1 MSSIWPYPG
10 SRWWKFDFHTHTP
23 ASKDTPWH
31 DLIGKEGALTPEDW
45 LLKYMAAEID
55 CVAITDHNSGA
66 WIDQLKV
73 AYAAMQAN
81 PPVGF
86 RELHLFPG
94 VEISVNGGFHLLAV
108 FGSQTT
114 TSDIDTLLGAVKY
127 QGTKGDS
134 DGVTREAAPE
144 VIQAIVAAGGLPIP
158 AHADC
163 GKGLL
168 QLEAEGV
175 VKPKLDAN
183 TVAQVLESNDIL
195 AMEFVNADT
204 SKPAIYTQRK
214 LKWAEVL
221 GSDCH
226 NFRPPYPNVPG
237 SRYTW
242 VKMAT
247 PSLEGLRLALLD
259 GNGVSIRR
267 SDEDAFEPFKTP
279 EHFITSITVKDA
291 RAMGRNN
298 ASVLK
303 FSPYFNALVG
313 GRGTGKSTVIH
324 ALRLASGRTGEINRL
339 DEKSEPRQTF
349 EQFVKVSKNRDDR
362 GGLLEQTRVELELLR
377 DAVPHRLTWQ
387 QSSAQTV
394 TVEEHENGEWKRSI
408 SQEVSPQ
415 RFPLR
420 IFSQGQIAALAGENT
435 LALLG
440 VIDEAAETQSAK
452 NSFEEAK
459 RNYLAQRARLRE
471 LDGRLK
477 ANAEIQRQFHD
488 VERKLTSFEQAH
500 HADVLKAYQRARQ
513 QVQAVQGQFQKAN
526 DLAQGIQNLSQE
538 LTLDEPPKET
548 FNAQADSDVLSVLAA
563 LRESVTSAQK
573 AVATAAHQLA
583 AAVQSLRQGHG
594 MVSWQQRIEATKQT
608 YDQLKA
614 GLQAQGVNDPSEYA
628 RLVQEKQRLEGE
640 IKKLGLIQQE
650 RDRLIMEC
658 ETLWLNIAQARR
670 EISEKRQTFL
680 RHTLAQNDF
689 VRIELL
695 PFGNDTRDLERS
707 LRDLLAADKYDEDIY
722 VPEQPGTPSKGL
734 IADWCN
740 ALSNGTAPDDA
751 LRALKERLIEACH
764 GQGNFGAW
772 FNKFLAGQAEKRP
785 EFIDHIR
792 CWFPED
798 GLIVRYSRKGD
809 GTDFQPIGQ
818 ASAGQRAAAMLAFL
832 LAQGAEPLVL
842 DQPEDD
848 LDNHLIYELVVRQI
862 RENKLRRQLII
873 VTHNPN
879 IVVNGDAEMLFA
891 LDFNGQCFVKTE
903 GALQQQNV
911 RDEVCRIMEGGR
923 EAFSRR
929 WHRLGRGLL

>member
-1 MSSIWPYPG
+1 MSSVWPYPG
-10 SRWWKFDFHTHTP
+10 SRWWKFDFHTHSP

-31 DLIGKEGALTPEDW
+31 DLIGTAQELKPEDW
-45 LLKYMAAEID
+45 LLKYMLAGID
-55 CVAITDHNSGA
+55 CVAVTDHNSGA
-66 WIDQLKV
+66 WIDKLKA

-81 PPVGF
+81 PPAGF

-94 VEISVNGGFHLLAV
+94 VEISVNGGFHLLAI
-108 FGSQTT
+108 FGNQTT

-127 QGTKGDS
+127 QDTKGDS
-134 DGVTREAAPE
+134 DGVTREAASE

-158 AHADC
+158 AHADSA
-163 GKGLL
+163 KGLL
-168 QLEAEGV
+168 QLEAEGGL
-175 VKPKLDAN
+175 KPKLDAN
-183 TVAQVLESNDIL
+183 TVSQVLESNDIL

-214 LKWAEVL
+214 LNWAEVL

-242 VKMAT
+242 VKMAA

-267 SDEDAFEPFKTP
+267 SDEDEFAPFKTP

-298 ASVLK
+298 ASVLR

-313 GRGTGKSTVIH
+313 GRGTGKSTIIH
-324 ALRLASGRTGEINRL
+324 ALRLASGRAGEINRL

-362 GGLLEQTRVELELLR
+362 GGLLEQTAVALELHR
-377 DAVPHRLTWQ
+377 DAVPHRLSWQ
-387 QSSAQTV
+387 QNSAQTV
-394 TVEEHENGEWKRSI
+394 IVEEHENGEWKRSI

-452 NSFEEAK
+452 NSFEDAK
-459 RNYLAQRARLRE
+459 QNYLAQRAKLRE

-488 VERKLTSFEQAH
+488 VERKLKTFEQAD

-513 QVQAVQGQFQKAN
+513 QNQAVQEVFQAASDTAQKIQSLTQEIVIDALPQESFA
-526 DLAQGIQNLSQE
+526 DQSDADILAVIAA
-538 LTLDEPPKET
+538 LDE
-548 FNAQADSDVLSVLAA
+548 SVL
-563 LRESVTSAQK
+563 VAQK
-573 AVATAAHQLA
+573 AVDTAASQLSTSLNA
-583 AAVQSLRQGHG
+583 LRQNPGLL
-594 MVSWQQRIEATKQT
+594 SWKQRIEAAKQA
-608 YDQLKA
+608 YEKLKSD
-614 GLQAQGVNDPSEYA
+614 LLAQGVNDPNEYA

-640 IKKLGLIQQE
+640 SKKMDLLQQE
-650 RDRLIMEC
+650 RDRLAVEC
-658 ETLWLNIAQARR
+658 ETLWLTLSNARKT
-670 EISEKRQTFL
+670 ISETRQTFL
-680 RHTLAQNDF
+680 GQVLAQNDF
-689 VRIELL
+689 VQIDLV
-695 PFGNDTRDLERS
+695 PFGKDARTVERS
-707 LRDLLAADKYDEDIY
+707 LREMLDLMDERFVADILDMD
-722 VPEQPGTPSKGL
+722 GDTASSGL
-734 IADWCN
+734 VADWV
-740 ALSNGTAPDDA
+740 ASTDSEIGLSK
-751 LRALKERLIEACH
+751 LKERLIEAC
-764 GQGNFGAW
+764 GGGSTLGG
-772 FNKFLAGQAEKRP
+772 KFKNYLQRKSESHP

-798 GLIVRYSRKGD
+798 SLLVNYSRKGD

-903 GALQQQNV
+903 GALQQQAV
-911 RDEVCRIMEGGR
+911 REEVCRIMEGGR

-929 WHRLGRGLL
+929 WHRLGRGLQ

>member
-1 MSSIWPYPG
+1 MNSIWPYPG

-23 ASKDTPWH
+23 ASNDTPWH
-31 DLIGKEGALTPEDW
+31 RLIGKEGALTPEAW
-45 LLKYMAAEID
+45 LLEYMAAEID
-55 CVAITDHNSGA
+55 CVAVTDHNSGA
-66 WIDQLKV
+66 WIDQLKA

-81 PPVGF
+81 PPTEF

-108 FGSQTT
+108 FDTQTT
-114 TSDIDTLLGAVKY
+114 TSDIDTLLGAVRY
-127 QGTKGDS
+127 QDTKGDS

-163 GKGLL
+163 AKGLL
-168 QLEAEGV
+168 QLEAERGV
-175 VKPKLDAN
+175 KSKLDAN
-183 TVAQVLESNDIL
+183 TVVQVLGLNGIL

-204 SKPAIYTQRK
+204 PKPAIYTQRK

-247 PSLEGLRLALLD
+247 PSLEGLRFALLD

-267 SDEDAFEPFKTP
+267 SDESAFDPFKTP
-279 EHFITSITVKDA
+279 KHFITSIEVRDA
-291 RAMGRNN
+291 RAMGRKN

-313 GRGTGKSTVIH
+313 GRGTGKSTIIH

-349 EQFVKVSKNRDDR
+349 EQFVKISKNRDDR
-362 GGLLEQTRVELELLR
+362 GGLLEQTAVVLELHR
-377 DAVPHRLTWQ
+377 DAVPHRLIWQ
-387 QSSAQTV
+387 QSPTQAITV
-394 TVEEHENGEWKRSI
+394 NEHENSEWKASI

-415 RFPLR
+415 RFPLQ

-440 VIDEAAETQSAK
+440 VIDEAAGTQPAK
-452 NSFEEAK
+452 NSFEKAK
-459 RNYLAQRARLRE
+459 RNYLAQRAKLRE
-471 LDGRLK
+471 LDGRLE

-488 VERKLTSFEQAH
+488 VERKLKTFEQAD
-500 HADVLKAYQRARQ
+500 HADVLKAYQRALQQRQ
-513 QVQAVQGQFQKAN
+513 VVQEQFQTTN
-526 DLAQGIQNLSQE
+526 SIAQKVHSLVREMTVDALHHESF
-538 LTLDEPPKET
+538 D
-548 FNAQADSDVLSVLAA
+548 AQVDTDVLAA
-563 LRESVTSAQK
+563 IAALSECILVAQK
-573 AVATAAHQLA
+573 AVDTAASQLSTSLNA
-583 AAVQSLRQGHG
+583 LRQDPGLL
-594 MVSWQQRIEATKQT
+594 SWEQRTEAAKQG
-608 YDQLKA
+608 YEKLKA
-614 GLQAQGVNDPSEYA
+614 DLLAQDVEDPSEYA

-640 IKKLGLIQQE
+640 SKGMDLLQQE
-650 RDRLIMEC
+650 RGRLVKEC
-658 ETLWLNIAQARR
+658 ENLRQNLFDAR
-670 EISEKRQTFL
+670 EHISKIRQTFL
-680 RHTLAQNDF
+680 GQALAQNDF
-689 VRIELL
+689 VRIDLV
-695 PFGNDTRDLERS
+695 PFGKDARTVERS
-707 LRDLLAADKYDEDIY
+707 LREVLDVTDERFASDILDMDGGIAGSGLVADCLVAAD
-722 VPEQPGTPSKGL
+722 SKVGL
-734 IADWCN
+734 
-740 ALSNGTAPDDA
+740 ST
-751 LRALKERLIEACH
+751 LKIRLIEACA
-764 GQGNFGAW
+764 GDGALGGKFKSYLQRKNQGH
-772 FNKFLAGQAEKRP
+772 P
-785 EFIDHIR
+785 EFIDHID

-798 GLIVRYSRKGD
+798 SLLVNYSRKGD

-862 RENKLRRQLII
+862 RKNKLRRQLII
-873 VTHNPN
+873 ATHNPN
-879 IVVNGDAEMLFA
+879 IVVNGDAEMLFSF
-891 LDFNGQCFVKTE
+891 DFHGQCFVKTE
-903 GALQQQNV
+903 GALQQRNV
-911 RDEVCRIMEGGR
+911 RDEVCLIIEGGR
-923 EAFSRR
+923 EAFSHR
-929 WHRLGRGLL
+929 WHRLGQGWS

>member
-1 MSSIWPYPG
+1 MSSLWPYPG

-31 DLIGKEGALTPEDW
+31 ELIGQENALTPEAW
-45 LLKYMAAEID
+45 LLKYMGAGID
-55 CVAITDHNSGA
+55 CVAVTDHNSGA
-66 WIDQLKV
+66 WIDKLKA
-73 AYAAMQAN
+73 AYAVMQAN
-81 PPVGF
+81 PPEGF
-86 RELHLFPG
+86 RELYLFPG
-94 VEISVNGGFHLLAV
+94 VEISVNGGFHLLAI
-108 FGSQTT
+108 FGAEKA

-127 QGTKGDS
+127 HDTKGDS
-134 DGVTREAAPE
+134 DGVTREGAIE
-144 VIQAIVAAGGLPIP
+144 VIRAILTAGGLPIP
-158 AHADC
+158 AHADSA
-163 GKGLL
+163 KGLL
-168 QLEAEGV
+168 QLEADGV
-175 VKPKLDAN
+175 LRPKLDAN
-183 TVAQVLESNDIL
+183 TVAQVLDSNDIL
-195 AMEFVNADT
+195 AMEFVNVNCP
-204 SKPAIYTQRK
+204 KPAIYTQRK
-214 LKWAEVL
+214 LEWAEVL

-267 SDEDAFEPFKTP
+267 SDEEVFDPFKTP
-279 EHFITSITVKDA
+279 EHFITSIAINDA
-291 RAMGRNN
+291 RAMGRGNQ
-298 ASVLK
+298 AATLH

-324 ALRLASGRTGEINRL
+324 ALRLASGRAGEINRL

-349 EQFVKVSKNRDDR
+349 EQFVKVSHNRDDR
-362 GGLLEQTRVELELLR
+362 GGLLDQTAVTLELIR

-387 QSSAQTV
+387 QSAAQSV
-394 TVEEHENGEWKRSI
+394 TVEDCESGEWKRSV
-408 SQEVSPQ
+408 SQEISSQ

-440 VIDEAAETQSAK
+440 VIDEAADTQSAK
-452 NSFEEAK
+452 DSFEEAK
-459 RNYLAQRARLRE
+459 RIYFAQRAKLRE

-477 ANAEIQRQFHD
+477 ASAELQRQFQD
-488 VERKLTSFEQAH
+488 VERKLKTFEQTH

-513 QVQAVQGQFQKAN
+513 QNQAEQGQFQKAD
-526 DLAQGIQNLSQE
+526 DLAQKIQSLAQA
-538 LTLDEPPKET
+538 LTLDEVSHES
-548 FNAQADSDVLSVLAA
+548 FDAQTDADVLAVLAA
-563 LRESVTSAQK
+563 LRESVLVTQK
-573 AVATAAHQLA
+573 AVDTAANQLTA
-583 AAVQSLRQGHG
+583 SIHALRQDQGL
-594 MVSWQQRIEATKQT
+594 VIWKQRNESTKQA
-608 YDQLKA
+608 YEKLKA
-614 GLQAQGVNDPSEYA
+614 DLLAQGVNDPNEYA

-640 IKKLGLIQQE
+640 IKKMDLLQQE
-650 RDRLIMEC
+650 RDRLVMEC
-658 ETLWLNIAQARR
+658 EVLWLNLSQARKS
-670 EISEKRQTFL
+670 ISEKRQTFL
-680 RHTLAQNDF
+680 GQVLAQNDF
-689 VRIELL
+689 VRIELV
-695 PFGNDTRDLERS
+695 PFGKDARIVERS
-707 LRDLLAADKYDEDIY
+707 LREMLDVLDERFISDILDMN
-722 VPEQPGTPSKGL
+722 GDTATNGL
-734 IADWCN
+734 IADWLGADDN
-740 ALSNGTAPDDA
+740 EAALST
-751 LRALKERLIEACH
+751 LKERLVEACH
-764 GQGNFGAW
+764 GGGTLGG
-772 FNKFLAGQAEKRP
+772 KFKNYLQRKSEGHP

-798 GLIVRYSRKGD
+798 SLLVHYSRKGD

-832 LAQGAEPLVL
+832 LARGAEPLVL

-891 LDFNGQCFVKTE
+891 FDFNGQCFVRTQ
-903 GALQQQNV
+903 GSLQQQDV
-911 RDEVCRIMEGGR
+911 RDEVCRVMEGGH

-929 WHRLGRGLL
+929 WHRLGREV

>member
-10 SRWWKFDFHTHTP
+10 SRWLKFDFHTHTP

-31 DLIGKEGALTPEDW
+31 DLIGQEGALTPEAW

-55 CVAITDHNSGA
+55 CVAVTDHNSGA
-66 WIDQLKV
+66 WVDKLKD
-73 AYAAMQAN
+73 AYAVMRAN
-81 PPVGF
+81 PPEGF
-86 RELHLFPG
+86 RDLYLFPG
-94 VEISVNGGFHLLAV
+94 VEISVNGGFHLLAI
-108 FGSQTT
+108 FGAETT

-127 QGTKGDS
+127 QDTKGDS

-144 VIQAIVAAGGLPIP
+144 VIQAILTAGGLPIP
-158 AHADC
+158 AHADSA
-163 GKGLL
+163 KGLL
-168 QLEAEGV
+168 QLETDGV
-175 VKPKLDAN
+175 LKPKLDAN

-195 AMEFVNADT
+195 AMEFVNVDCP
-204 SKPAIYTQRK
+204 KPAIYTQRK

-226 NFRPPYPNVPG
+226 NFRPPYPNIPG

-267 SDEDAFEPFKTP
+267 SDEEVFDPFKTP
-279 EHFITSITVKDA
+279 EHFITSITINDA
-291 RAMGRNN
+291 RAMGRNQ
-298 ASVLK
+298 AATLH

-324 ALRLASGRTGEINRL
+324 ALRLASGRAGEINRL

-349 EQFVKVSKNRDDR
+349 EQFVKVSSNRDDR
-362 GGLLEQTRVELELLR
+362 GGLRDQTAVTLELIR
-377 DAVPHRLTWQ
+377 DEVPHRLTWQ
-387 QSSAQTV
+387 QSAAQNL
-394 TVEEHENGEWKRSI
+394 TVEDQESGKWKRSV
-408 SQEVSPQ
+408 SQEISSQ

-440 VIDEAAETQSAK
+440 VIDEAADTQSAK
-452 NSFEEAK
+452 DSFEEAK
-459 RNYLAQRARLRE
+459 RIYLAQRAKLRE

-477 ANAEIQRQFHD
+477 ASAELQRQFHD
-488 VERKLTSFEQAH
+488 VERKLKTFEQTH

-513 QVQAVQGQFQKAN
+513 QNQAVQGQFQTAD
-526 DLAQGIQNLSQE
+526 DLAQKIQSLAQA
-538 LTLDEPPKET
+538 LTLDELSHEFFDT
-548 FNAQADSDVLSVLAA
+548 QTDADVLAVLAA
-563 LRESVTSAQK
+563 LRESVLVAQK
-573 AVATAAHQLA
+573 AVDTAANQLTA
-583 AAVQSLRQGHG
+583 SIHALRQDQGL
-594 MVSWQQRIEATKQT
+594 VIWKQRSESTKQA
-608 YDQLKA
+608 YEKLKA
-614 GLQAQGVNDPSEYA
+614 DLLAQGVNDPNEYA

-640 IKKLGLIQQE
+640 IKKLDILQQE
-650 RDRLIMEC
+650 RDRLVMEC
-658 ETLWLNIAQARR
+658 EVLWLNLSQARKN
-670 EISEKRQTFL
+670 ISEKRQTFL
-680 RHTLAQNDF
+680 GQVLAQNDF
-689 VRIELL
+689 VRIELV
-695 PFGNDTRDLERS
+695 PFGKDARIVERS
-707 LRDLLAADKYDEDIY
+707 LREMLDVLDERFISDILDMN
-722 VPEQPGTPSKGL
+722 GDTATNGL
-734 IADWCN
+734 IADWLGADDN
-740 ALSNGTAPDDA
+740 EAALST
-751 LRALKERLIEACH
+751 LKERLVEACS
-764 GQGNFGAW
+764 GGGTLGG
-772 FNKFLAGQAEKRP
+772 KFKNYLQRKSEGHP

-798 GLIVRYSRKGD
+798 SLLVHYSRKGD

-832 LAQGAEPLVL
+832 LARGAEPLVL

-891 LDFNGQCFVKTE
+891 FDFIGQCFVKTE
-903 GALQQQNV
+903 GSLQQQNV

-929 WHRLGRGLL
+929 WHRLGRGV

>member
-1 MSSIWPYPG
+1 
-10 SRWWKFDFHTHTP
+10 
-23 ASKDTPWH
+23 
-31 DLIGKEGALTPEDW
+31 
-45 LLKYMAAEID
+45 MAAEID
-55 CVAITDHNSGA
+55 CVAVTDHNSGA
-66 WIDQLKV
+66 WVDKLKD
-73 AYAAMQAN
+73 AYAVMRAN
-81 PPVGF
+81 PPEGF
-86 RELHLFPG
+86 RDLYLFPG
-94 VEISVNGGFHLLAV
+94 VEISVNGGFHLLAI
-108 FGSQTT
+108 FGAETT

-127 QGTKGDS
+127 QDTKGDS

-144 VIQAIVAAGGLPIP
+144 VIQAILTAGGLPIP
-158 AHADC
+158 AHADSA
-163 GKGLL
+163 KGLL
-168 QLEAEGV
+168 QLETDGV
-175 VKPKLDAN
+175 LKPKLDAN

-195 AMEFVNADT
+195 AMEFVNVDCP
-204 SKPAIYTQRK
+204 KPAIYTQRK

-226 NFRPPYPNVPG
+226 NFRPPYPNIPG

-267 SDEDAFEPFKTP
+267 SDEEVFDPFKTP
-279 EHFITSITVKDA
+279 EHFITSITINDA
-291 RAMGRNN
+291 RAMGRNQ
-298 ASVLK
+298 AATLH

-324 ALRLASGRTGEINRL
+324 ALRLASGRAGEINRL

-349 EQFVKVSKNRDDR
+349 EQFVKVSSNRDDR
-362 GGLLEQTRVELELLR
+362 GGLRDQTAVTLELIR
-377 DAVPHRLTWQ
+377 DEVPHRLTWQ
-387 QSSAQTV
+387 QSAAQNL
-394 TVEEHENGEWKRSI
+394 TVEDQESGKWKRSV
-408 SQEVSPQ
+408 SQEISSQ

-440 VIDEAAETQSAK
+440 VIDEAADTQSAK
-452 NSFEEAK
+452 DSFEEAK
-459 RNYLAQRARLRE
+459 RIYLAQRAKLRE

-477 ANAEIQRQFHD
+477 ASAELQRQFHD
-488 VERKLTSFEQAH
+488 VERKLKTFEQTH

-513 QVQAVQGQFQKAN
+513 QNQAVQGQFQTAD
-526 DLAQGIQNLSQE
+526 DLAQKIQSLAQA
-538 LTLDEPPKET
+538 LTLDELSHEFFDT
-548 FNAQADSDVLSVLAA
+548 QTDADVLAVLAA
-563 LRESVTSAQK
+563 LRESVLVAQK
-573 AVATAAHQLA
+573 AVDTAANQLTA
-583 AAVQSLRQGHG
+583 SIHALRQDQGL
-594 MVSWQQRIEATKQT
+594 VIWKQRSESTKQA
-608 YDQLKA
+608 YEKLKA
-614 GLQAQGVNDPSEYA
+614 DLLAQGVNDPNEYA

-640 IKKLGLIQQE
+640 IKKMDILQQE
-650 RDRLIMEC
+650 RDRLVMEC
-658 ETLWLNIAQARR
+658 EVLWLNLSQARKN
-670 EISEKRQTFL
+670 ISEKRQTFL
-680 RHTLAQNDF
+680 GQVLAQNDF
-689 VRIELL
+689 VRIELV
-695 PFGNDTRDLERS
+695 PFGKDARIVERS
-707 LRDLLAADKYDEDIY
+707 LREMLDVLDERFISDILDMN
-722 VPEQPGTPSKGL
+722 GDTATNGL
-734 IADWCN
+734 IADWLGADDN
-740 ALSNGTAPDDA
+740 EAALST
-751 LRALKERLIEACH
+751 LKERLVEACS
-764 GQGNFGAW
+764 GGGTLGG
-772 FNKFLAGQAEKRP
+772 KFKNYLQRKSEGHP

-798 GLIVRYSRKGD
+798 SLLVHYSRKGD

-832 LAQGAEPLVL
+832 LARGAEPLVL

-891 LDFNGQCFVKTE
+891 FDFIGQCFVKTE
-903 GALQQQNV
+903 GSLQQQNV

-929 WHRLGRGLL
+929 WHRLGRGV

>member
-1 MSSIWPYPG
+1 MSAIWPYPG
-10 SRWWKFDFHTHTP
+10 SRWWRFDFHTHTP

-31 DLIGKEGALTPEDW
+31 DLIGKDGALTPEEW

-55 CVAITDHNSGA
+55 CVAVTDHNSGA
-66 WIDQLKV
+66 WIDQLKA
-73 AYAAMQAN
+73 AYAAMQEN
-81 PPVGF
+81 PPSGF
-86 RELHLFPG
+86 RELYLFPG

-108 FGSQTT
+108 FDPQTT

-134 DGVTREAAPE
+134 DGVTREAASE
-144 VIQAIVAAGGLPIP
+144 VIKTIVAAGGLPIP

-163 GKGLL
+163 AKGLL
-168 QLEAEGV
+168 QLEAEGTA
-175 VKPKLDAN
+175 KPKLDAN
-183 TVAQVLESNDIL
+183 TVVQVLELNEIL
-195 AMEFVNADT
+195 AMEFVNTGAA
-204 SKPAIYTQRK
+204 KPAIYTQRN
-214 LKWAEVL
+214 LKWTEVI

-267 SDEDAFEPFKTP
+267 NDEDAFEPFKAP

-291 RAMGRNN
+291 RAMGRNR
-298 ASVLK
+298 ASALK
-303 FSPYFNALVG
+303 FSPYFNAVIG

-324 ALRLASGRTGEINRL
+324 ALRLAVNRDGEINRL

-349 EQFVKVSKNRDDR
+349 EQFVKVSKNRDDK
-362 GGLLEQTRVELELLR
+362 GGLLEQTTVIVELLR
-377 DAVPHRLTWQ
+377 YTVPHRLTWRPGST
-387 QSSAQTV
+387 QSI
-394 TVEEHENGEWKRSI
+394 TVEEHENGEWNRSI

-415 RFPLR
+415 RFPLH

-440 VIDEAAETQSAK
+440 VIDEAAGTKAAK
-452 NSFEEAK
+452 DSFEEAK
-459 RNYLAQRARLRE
+459 RNYFSQRAKLRE
-471 LDGRLK
+471 QDGRLK
-477 ANAEIQRQFHD
+477 ENTEIQRQFND
-488 VERKLTSFEQAH
+488 VERKLKTFEQAD

-513 QVQAVQGQFQKAN
+513 QSQAVQEQLQAADDIAQKAQS
-526 DLAQGIQNLSQE
+526 LAHEMAIDVLHQE
-538 LTLDEPPKET
+538 SFDT
-548 FNAQADSDVLSVLAA
+548 QADTDVLVAIATLNE
-563 LRESVTSAQK
+563 RVFVAQK
-573 AVATAAHQLA
+573 AVDTAANQLST
-583 AAVQSLRQGHG
+583 AVNTLRQAPDLS
-594 MVSWQQRIEATKQT
+594 SWQQRIEAAKQA
-608 YDQLKA
+608 YEKLKA
-614 GLQAQGVNDPSEYA
+614 DLLVQGVNDPNEYA

-640 IKKLGLIQQE
+640 SKKMNILQQE
-650 RDRLIMEC
+650 RDLLVTEC
-658 ETLWLNIAQARR
+658 EGLWLNLSNARKN
-670 EISEKRQTFL
+670 ISNRRQTFL
-680 RHTLAQNDF
+680 GQVLAQNDF
-689 VRIELL
+689 VHIGLVL
-695 PFGNDTRDLERS
+695 FGKDARAVERS
-707 LRDLLAADKYDEDIY
+707 LREMLGVMDERFVSDILDMDGDTASSGLLADWLAAADSE
-722 VPEQPGTPSKGL
+722 VGL
-734 IADWCN
+734 STFKD
-740 ALSNGTAPDDA
+740 
-751 LRALKERLIEACH
+751 RLVEAC
-764 GQGNFGAW
+764 GGDGALGG
-772 FNKFLAGQAEKRP
+772 KFKNYLQRKSEVHP

-798 GLIVRYSRKGD
+798 SLLIKYSRKGD

-862 RENKLRRQLII
+862 RENKMRRQLII

-879 IVVNGDAEMLFA
+879 IVVNGDAEMLFT
-891 LDFNGQCFVKTE
+891 LDFTGQCFVKSE
-903 GALQQQNV
+903 GALQQQSV
-911 RDEVCRIMEGGR
+911 RDEVCRVMEGGR

-929 WHRLGRGLL
+929 WHRLGRGV

>member
-10 SRWWKFDFHTHTP
+10 SRWLKFDFHTHTP

-31 DLIGKEGALTPEDW
+31 DLIGQEGALTPEAW

-55 CVAITDHNSGA
+55 CVAVTDHNSGA
-66 WIDQLKV
+66 WVDKLKD
-73 AYAAMQAN
+73 AYAVMRAN
-81 PPVGF
+81 PPEGF
-86 RELHLFPG
+86 RDLYLFPG
-94 VEISVNGGFHLLAV
+94 VEISVNGGFHLLAI
-108 FGSQTT
+108 FGAETT

-127 QGTKGDS
+127 QDTKGDS

-144 VIQAIVAAGGLPIP
+144 VIQAILTAGGLPIP
-158 AHADC
+158 AHADSA
-163 GKGLL
+163 KGLL
-168 QLEAEGV
+168 QLETDGV
-175 VKPKLDAN
+175 LKPKLDAN

-195 AMEFVNADT
+195 AMEFVNVDCP
-204 SKPAIYTQRK
+204 KPAIYTQRK

-226 NFRPPYPNVPG
+226 NFRPPYPNIPG

-267 SDEDAFEPFKTP
+267 SDEEVFDPFKTP
-279 EHFITSITVKDA
+279 EHFITSITINDA
-291 RAMGRNN
+291 RAMGRNQ
-298 ASVLK
+298 AATLH

-324 ALRLASGRTGEINRL
+324 ALRLASGRAGEINRL

-349 EQFVKVSKNRDDR
+349 EQFVKVSSNRDDR
-362 GGLLEQTRVELELLR
+362 GGLRDQTAVTLELIR
-377 DAVPHRLTWQ
+377 DEVPHRLTWQ
-387 QSSAQTV
+387 QSAAQNL
-394 TVEEHENGEWKRSI
+394 TVEDQESGKWKRSV
-408 SQEVSPQ
+408 SQEISSQ

-440 VIDEAAETQSAK
+440 VIDEAADTQSAK
-452 NSFEEAK
+452 DSFEEAK
-459 RNYLAQRARLRE
+459 RIYLAQRAKLRE

-477 ANAEIQRQFHD
+477 ASAELQRQFHD
-488 VERKLTSFEQAH
+488 VERKLKTFEQTH

-513 QVQAVQGQFQKAN
+513 QNQAVQGQFQTAD
-526 DLAQGIQNLSQE
+526 DLAQKIQSLAQA
-538 LTLDEPPKET
+538 LTLDELSHEFFDT
-548 FNAQADSDVLSVLAA
+548 QTDADVLAVLAA
-563 LRESVTSAQK
+563 LRESVLVAQK
-573 AVATAAHQLA
+573 AVDTAANQLTA
-583 AAVQSLRQGHG
+583 SIHALRQDQGL
-594 MVSWQQRIEATKQT
+594 VIWKQRSESTKQA
-608 YDQLKA
+608 YEKLKA
-614 GLQAQGVNDPSEYA
+614 DLLAQGVNDPNEYA

-640 IKKLGLIQQE
+640 IKKMDILQQE
-650 RDRLIMEC
+650 RDRLVMEC
-658 ETLWLNIAQARR
+658 EVLWLNLSQARKN
-670 EISEKRQTFL
+670 ISEKRQTFL
-680 RHTLAQNDF
+680 GQVLAQNDF
-689 VRIELL
+689 VRIELV
-695 PFGNDTRDLERS
+695 PFGKDARIVERS
-707 LRDLLAADKYDEDIY
+707 LREMLDVLDERFISDILDMN
-722 VPEQPGTPSKGL
+722 GDTATNGL
-734 IADWCN
+734 IADWLGADDN
-740 ALSNGTAPDDA
+740 EAALST
-751 LRALKERLIEACH
+751 LKERLVEACS
-764 GQGNFGAW
+764 GGGTLGG
-772 FNKFLAGQAEKRP
+772 KFKNYLQRKSEGHP

-798 GLIVRYSRKGD
+798 SLLVHYSRKGD

-832 LAQGAEPLVL
+832 LARGAEPLVL

-891 LDFNGQCFVKTE
+891 FDFIGQCFVKTE
-903 GALQQQNV
+903 GSLQQQNV

-929 WHRLGRGLL
+929 WHRLGRGV

>member
-31 DLIGKEGALTPEDW
+31 DLIGSEGALTPEDW

-55 CVAITDHNSGA
+55 CVAVTDHNSGA
-66 WIDQLKV
+66 WIDQLKA

-81 PPVGF
+81 PPAGF

-108 FGSQTT
+108 FGAQTT

-127 QGTKGDS
+127 QDTKGDS
-134 DGVTREAAPE
+134 DGVTREAAAE

-163 GKGLL
+163 AKGLL
-168 QLEAEGV
+168 QLEAEGG

-226 NFRPPYPNVPG
+226 NFRAPYPNVPG

-267 SDEDAFEPFKTP
+267 SDEEAFDPFKTP

-362 GGLLEQTRVELELLR
+362 GGLLEQTAVALELYR

-387 QSSAQTV
+387 QNSAQAV

-459 RNYLAQRARLRE
+459 RNYLAQRAKLRE

-488 VERKLTSFEQAH
+488 VERKLKTFEKAD

-513 QVQAVQGQFQKAN
+513 QNQAVQEQFQSADDIAQKTQS
-526 DLAQGIQNLSQE
+526 LAQEMAIDVLHQE
-538 LTLDEPPKET
+538 SFD
-548 FNAQADSDVLSVLAA
+548 AQADADVLGAIAA
-563 LRESVTSAQK
+563 LNERVLVAQK
-573 AVATAAHQLA
+573 AVDTAVSQLSTSLNA
-583 AAVQSLRQGHG
+583 LRQDPGLL
-594 MVSWQQRIEATKQT
+594 SWKQRIEAAKQA
-608 YDQLKA
+608 YEKLKA
-614 GLQAQGVNDPSEYA
+614 DLLAQGVNDPNEYA

-640 IKKLGLIQQE
+640 SKKMDLLQQE
-650 RDRLIMEC
+650 RDRLVMEC
-658 ETLWLNIAQARR
+658 EVLWLNLSNARKKISATR
-670 EISEKRQTFL
+670 ETFL
-680 RHTLAQNDF
+680 GQVLAQNDF
-689 VRIELL
+689 VRIDLV
-695 PFGNDTRDLERS
+695 PFGKDARTVERS
-707 LRDLLAADKYDEDIY
+707 LREMLDVMDERFVSDILDMDGDTASSGLVADWLVAADSEI
-722 VPEQPGTPSKGL
+722 GL
-734 IADWCN
+734 
-740 ALSNGTAPDDA
+740 ST
-751 LRALKERLIEACH
+751 LKDRLVEAC
-764 GQGNFGAW
+764 GGGGTLGG
-772 FNKFLAGQAEKRP
+772 KFKNYLQRKGEAHP

-798 GLIVRYSRKGD
+798 SLLVNYSRKGD

-929 WHRLGRGLL
+929 WHRLGRGLS

>member
-1 MSSIWPYPG
+1 
-10 SRWWKFDFHTHTP
+10 
-23 ASKDTPWH
+23 
-31 DLIGKEGALTPEDW
+31 
-45 LLKYMAAEID
+45 MAAEID
-55 CVAITDHNSGA
+55 CVAVTDHNSGA
-66 WIDQLKV
+66 WIDKLKD
-73 AYAAMQAN
+73 AYAVMRAN
-81 PPVGF
+81 PPEGF
-86 RELHLFPG
+86 RDLYLFPG
-94 VEISVNGGFHLLAV
+94 VEISVNGGFHLLAI
-108 FGSQTT
+108 FGAETT

-127 QGTKGDS
+127 QDTKGDS

-144 VIQAIVAAGGLPIP
+144 VIQAILTAGGLPIP
-158 AHADC
+158 AHADSA
-163 GKGLL
+163 KGLL
-168 QLEAEGV
+168 QLETDGV
-175 VKPKLDAN
+175 LKPKLDAN

-195 AMEFVNADT
+195 AMEFVNVDCP
-204 SKPAIYTQRK
+204 KPAIYTQRK

-226 NFRPPYPNVPG
+226 NFRPPYPNIPG

-267 SDEDAFEPFKTP
+267 SDEEVFDPFKTP
-279 EHFITSITVKDA
+279 EHFITSITINDA
-291 RAMGRNN
+291 RAMGRNQ
-298 ASVLK
+298 AAILH

-324 ALRLASGRTGEINRL
+324 ALRLASGRAGEINRL

-349 EQFVKVSKNRDDR
+349 EQFVKVSRNRDDR
-362 GGLLEQTRVELELLR
+362 GGLLDQTAVTLELIR

-387 QSSAQTV
+387 QSAAQSDA
-394 TVEEHENGEWKRSI
+394 VEDRESGEWKRSV
-408 SQEVSPQ
+408 SQEISSQ

-452 NSFEEAK
+452 DSFEEAK
-459 RNYLAQRARLRE
+459 RIYFAQRAKLRE

-477 ANAEIQRQFHD
+477 ASAELQRQFHD
-488 VERKLTSFEQAH
+488 VERKLKTFEQTH

-513 QVQAVQGQFQKAN
+513 QNQAVQGQFQKAD
-526 DLAQGIQNLSQE
+526 DLAQKIQGLAQE
-538 LTLDEPPKET
+538 LTLDELSHES
-548 FNAQADSDVLSVLAA
+548 FDAQKDADVLAVFTA
-563 LRESVTSAQK
+563 LRESVLVAQK
-573 AVATAAHQLA
+573 AVDTAANQLA
-583 AAVQSLRQGHG
+583 ASIHALRQDQGL
-594 MVSWQQRIEATKQT
+594 VIWKQRSESTKQA
-608 YDQLKA
+608 YEKLKA
-614 GLQAQGVNDPSEYA
+614 NLLAQGVNDPNEYA

-640 IKKLGLIQQE
+640 IKKMNFLQQE
-650 RDRLIMEC
+650 RDRLVMEC
-658 ETLWLNIAQARR
+658 EVLWLNLSQARKN
-670 EISEKRQTFL
+670 ISEKRQTFL
-680 RHTLAQNDF
+680 GQVLAQNDF
-689 VRIELL
+689 VRIELV
-695 PFGNDTRDLERS
+695 PFGKDARIVERS
-707 LRDLLAADKYDEDIY
+707 LREMLDVLDERFISDILDMN
-722 VPEQPGTPSKGL
+722 GDTATNGL
-734 IADWCN
+734 IADWLGADDN
-740 ALSNGTAPDDA
+740 EAALST
-751 LRALKERLIEACH
+751 LKERLVEACS
-764 GQGNFGAW
+764 GGGTLGG
-772 FNKFLAGQAEKRP
+772 KFKNYLQRKSESHP

-798 GLIVRYSRKGD
+798 SLLVHYSRKGD

-832 LAQGAEPLVL
+832 LARGAEPLVL

-891 LDFNGQCFVKTE
+891 FDFNGQCFVKTE
-903 GALQQQNV
+903 GSLQQQNV

-929 WHRLGRGLL
+929 WHRLGRGV

>member
-31 DLIGKEGALTPEDW
+31 DLIGKEGALTPGDW

-55 CVAITDHNSGA
+55 CVAVTDHNSGA
-66 WIDQLKV
+66 WIDQLKA

-94 VEISVNGGFHLLAV
+94 VEISVNSGFHLLAV
-108 FGSQTT
+108 FGAQTT

-163 GKGLL
+163 AKGLL

-183 TVAQVLESNDIL
+183 TVVQVLESNDIL

-226 NFRPPYPNVPG
+226 NFRPPYTNVPG
-237 SRYTW
+237 ARYTW

-267 SDEDAFEPFKTP
+267 SDEDAFDPFKTP

-298 ASVLK
+298 ASILK

-324 ALRLASGRTGEINRL
+324 ALRLASGRAGEINRL

-349 EQFVKVSKNRDDR
+349 EQFAKISKNRDDR
-362 GGLLEQTRVELELLR
+362 GGLLEQTAVALELLR

-387 QSSAQTV
+387 QSSAQSV
-394 TVEEHENGEWKRSI
+394 TVEERENGEWKRSI

-452 NSFEEAK
+452 ISFEEA
-459 RNYLAQRARLRE
+459 RQNYLAQRAKQRE

-488 VERKLTSFEQAH
+488 VERKLKTFEQAD

-513 QVQAVQGQFQKAN
+513 QNQAVQEQFQAADSIAQKVQS
-526 DLAQGIQNLSQE
+526 LAQEMTIDALHQE
-538 LTLDEPPKET
+538 SFD
-548 FNAQADSDVLSVLAA
+548 AQADADVLAA
-563 LRESVTSAQK
+563 IAALNERVLVAQK
-573 AVATAAHQLA
+573 SVDSAASQLTTSLNA
-583 AAVQSLRQGHG
+583 LRQDPGLS
-594 MVSWQQRIEATKQT
+594 SWMQRIEACGGGGALGGKFKN
-608 YDQLKA
+608 Y
-614 GLQAQGVNDPSEYA
+614 LQRKSEA
-628 RLVQEKQRLEGE
+628 
-640 IKKLGLIQQE
+640 
-650 RDRLIMEC
+650 
-658 ETLWLNIAQARR
+658 
-670 EISEKRQTFL
+670 
-680 RHTLAQNDF
+680 H
-689 VRIELL
+689 
-695 PFGNDTRDLERS
+695 
-707 LRDLLAADKYDEDIY
+707 
-722 VPEQPGTPSKGL
+722 
-734 IADWCN
+734 
-740 ALSNGTAPDDA
+740 
-751 LRALKERLIEACH
+751 
-764 GQGNFGAW
+764 
-772 FNKFLAGQAEKRP
+772 P
-785 EFIDHIR
+785 EFIDHVR

-798 GLIVRYSRKGD
+798 SLLVNYSRKGD

-929 WHRLGRGLL
+929 WHRLGRGLS